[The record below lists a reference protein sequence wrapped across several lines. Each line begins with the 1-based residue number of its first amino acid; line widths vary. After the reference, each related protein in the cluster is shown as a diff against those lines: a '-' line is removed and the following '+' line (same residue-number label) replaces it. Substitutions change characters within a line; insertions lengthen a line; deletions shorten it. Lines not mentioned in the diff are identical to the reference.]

1 MAASALSALTTPSI
15 LSAGR
20 ESESG
25 WNQVLSEISDEPGAR
40 PFERAH
46 LIHAE
51 AAPVRCGAHSIH
63 TEAARRSRASR
74 IPHPTTSGIRWERSP
89 VAIGS
94 PHSRVPDCDKFFFGK
109 TLQLLF
115 TLCAIICFRHPGLR
129 T

>member
-25 WNQVLSEISDEPGAR
+25 WNQVLSEISDETDAR

-51 AAPVRCGAHSIH
+51 AVPVRCDADA
-63 TEAARRSRASR
+63 TRTKAARQSRASR
-74 IPHPTTSGIRWERSP
+74 TPNLNTSGIRRERTP
-89 VAIGS
+89 VAIGTPIHES
-94 PHSRVPDCDKFFFGK
+94 
-109 TLQLLF
+109 
-115 TLCAIICFRHPGLR
+115 
-129 T
+129 

>member
-25 WNQVLSEISDEPGAR
+25 WNQVLSGISDEPGAR

-51 AAPVRCGAHSIH
+51 AVPVRCGAQSLH
-63 TEAARRSRASR
+63 TEAPRRSRASR
-74 IPHPTTSGIRWERSP
+74 NPHPTASGIRWERSP
-89 VAIGS
+89 VAIGYPIHES
-94 PHSRVPDCDKFFFGK
+94 RTAIHSFSVKLSSYC
-109 TLQLLF
+109 LHYVQ
-115 TLCAIICFRHPGLR
+115 
-129 T
+129 

>member
-25 WNQVLSEISDEPGAR
+25 WNQALSEISDEAGAR
-40 PFERAH
+40 PVERAP

-74 IPHPTTSGIRWERSP
+74 IPHPTTSGIRWERPP
-89 VAIGS
+89 VASGS
-94 PHSRVPDCDKFFFGK
+94 PLHESR
-109 TLQLLF
+109 T
-115 TLCAIICFRHPGLR
+115 AISSFSVILSSYCLHYVQ
-129 T
+129 